1 MRTTSTAAATNT
13 NAEKSYAGASFTIE
27 SGLST
32 DEILSKSDS
41 SSASVWDEFESEKI
55 NYSQTQLSKRQKEEK
70 DYEKVIK
77 APGAVLTVKSS
88 KNLEVLCTSE
98 NIGVMI
104 AVASQT
110 TTARDVLNFFSPLA
124 KSNDVDIG
132 TETSVRRSFGNNTE
146 MTNKERTELLR
157 EFLCGCAKRGSFSL
171 IIYDAH
177 SGRTCAA
184 RTAASPK
191 LFFGFDKKKME
202 MPRQKR
208 KAKEACV
215 SQRMRRVWK
224 MWIYPYYRRV
234 DSFTVDNTLSR
245 WSSHSFGRR
254 LHRSKTRP
262 NHACPEIR

>member
-1 MRTTSTAAATNT
+1 MRTKSTAAATNT

-70 DYEKVIK
+70 DYDKDKDYAKVIK

-110 TTARDVLNFFSPLA
+110 TTARDVLDFYF
-124 KSNDVDIG
+124 
-132 TETSVRRSFGNNTE
+132 SFGE
-146 MTNKERTELLR
+146 IQ
-157 EFLCGCAKRGSFSL
+157 C
-171 IIYDAH
+171 
-177 SGRTCAA
+177 
-184 RTAASPK
+184 
-191 LFFGFDKKKME
+191 
-202 MPRQKR
+202 
-208 KAKEACV
+208 
-215 SQRMRRVWK
+215 RR
-224 MWIYPYYRRV
+224 R
-234 DSFTVDNTLSR
+234 
-245 WSSHSFGRR
+245 
-254 LHRSKTRP
+254 HR
-262 NHACPEIR
+262 H

>member
-55 NYSQTQLSKRQKEEK
+55 NYSQTQLSFKRQKEEK

-191 LFFGFDKKKME
+191 LFFGFDKKKWKCRDKRG
-202 MPRQKR
+202 RQKR
-208 KAKEACV
+208 LVCL
-215 SQRMRRVWK
+215 
-224 MWIYPYYRRV
+224 
-234 DSFTVDNTLSR
+234 N
-245 WSSHSFGRR
+245 G
-254 LHRSKTRP
+254 
-262 NHACPEIR
+262 